1 MLAHRLALEC
11 ARYNAAM
18 ISVSEAQMQILASI
32 PSPVPPET
40 IAVADALG
48 RALAEDVRSTT
59 DVPPTDNSAVD
70 GYAVAFADIPRAG
83 TVSLDVVADLLA
95 GALFAETLGP
105 GQALRIMTG
114 APMPAGA
121 DTVYPQEAVRRSG
134 PRVEVPPIDAG
145 ANVRYR
151 GEDVRAGAVVL
162 AAGSVVRAQEMGVA
176 ASLGLARLL
185 VRQKPRVAILST
197 GDEVAEPGAER
208 KPAQIYDSNR
218 YTLRGLVDGAGAVAT
233 DCGIVPDL
241 FDELSAQLL
250 GAAASHDVVLTSGGV
265 SVGDYDLVKSV
276 LEHAGSIDFWQ
287 VAMQPGR
294 PVAVGRIGAAHFF
307 GLPGN
312 RVAAML
318 TCHIL
323 FRPALWKLAGRQEL
337 DVPRFRAVSA
347 EPMRKKRGRREF
359 KRGRLAYTGDRWEV
373 RTTVPQGS
381 GILTSMTEANCL
393 VVFEDDAGDVAV
405 GDLVWVEPFATS

>member
-1 MLAHRLALEC
+1 
-11 ARYNAAM
+11 M
-18 ISVSEAQMQILASI
+18 ISVHEAQSRILAQI
-32 PSPVPPET
+32 EAPAPPEM
-40 IAVADALG
+40 IPVGGALG
-48 RALAEDVRSTT
+48 RVLAEDVRSTM

-70 GYAVAFADIPRAG
+70 GYAVAGLDIPAAGVRA
-83 TVSLDVVADLLA
+83 LDVVADLPA
-95 GALFAETLGP
+95 GSVYASALER

-114 APMPAGA
+114 APIPAGA
-121 DTVYPQEAVRRSG
+121 DTVYPQELVTCSG
-134 PRVEVPPIDAG
+134 GRVSVPSIDAG
-145 ANVRYR
+145 ANVRRR

-162 AAGSVVRAQEMGVA
+162 AAGSIIRAQEMGVA

-218 YTLRGLVDGAGAVAT
+218 YTLRGLVDGAGALAT

-276 LEHAGSIDFWQ
+276 LEHTGSIDFWQ

-312 RVAAML
+312 PVAAML
-318 TCHIL
+318 TFHL
-323 FRPALWKLAGRQEL
+323 FVRPALWKLGGRREL
-337 DVPRFRAVSA
+337 DVPRFRAVAA

-359 KRGRLAYTGDRWEV
+359 KRGVLGYTGERWEV
-373 RTTVPQGS
+373 RTTGPQGS
-381 GILTSMTEANCL
+381 GILTSMTQANCL
-393 VVFEDDAGDVAV
+393 IVIGEDAGDVAA
-405 GDLVWVEPFATS
+405 GDLVWVEPFALA